1 MARWAF
7 LAAAATAAA
16 ALAPAAAQTSRV
28 ALDSWA
34 FAARNGSLRVANAS
48 VPGTAHTHLQAAGV
62 LDDPY
67 WRYNELAYRW
77 VAHET
82 WVYEA
87 RVALDA
93 VPAGTRAALV
103 FECLDGPA
111 EVLVN
116 GHSVARAAN
125 SFRRFALDV
134 TDALAPAG
142 TENHI
147 SVVFSPVTQ
156 YARDAV
162 RPPAGDARRWN
173 RVD

>member
-7 LAAAATAAA
+7 LAAAAAAA
-16 ALAPAAAQTSRV
+16 ALTPAVAQTARV

-48 VPGTAHTHLQAAGV
+48 VPGTAHTHLHAAGV

-77 VAHET
+77 VAQET
-82 WVYEA
+82 WVYET

-93 VPAGTRAALV
+93 VPADTRASLV

-116 GHSVARAAN
+116 GHSVAHTAN
-125 SFRRFALDV
+125 SFQRFALDV
-134 TDALAPAG
+134 TDALTPAG
-142 TENHI
+142 TENEI
-147 SVVFSPVTQ
+147 AVVFSPATQ

-162 RPPAGDARRWN
+162 RPSAGGWRRWN